1 MKKHKHFLLSLFAA
15 ASTVLTLLAPGSVL
29 AQESTPDAVPEDAF
43 VELNRPDHAREMYRV
58 YNPNNGEHFYTAN
71 IFERN
76 DLINLGWRS
85 EGIGW
90 IAPSQGADVYRLYN
104 PWTGDHH
111 YTTNTVE
118 RDSLTKAG
126 WRYEGVGWKSGGN
139 IPAYRVY
146 NPNSRYAGSHHYT
159 TSKGEADSLI
169 HQGWRNE
176 QVGWMVLDYGEPFP
190 WNDGNSGSSSTTTN
204 PGQNSSQTQ
213 LPSQPTTPTNPA
225 TPTTPTRPSGSS
237 SSNSTKF
244 STEGLHEVPEN
255 QATYIANTS
264 KSSGV
269 FHRKGCGHV
278 DQMKEENK
286 FYTDSDAME
295 IMGNGFRPCKNC
307 LKSLQ

>member
-15 ASTVLTLLAPGSVL
+15 ASTVLALLAPGSVL

-43 VELNRPDHAREMYRV
+43 VELNRPDHAKEMYRV
-58 YNPNNGEHFYTAN
+58 YNPNSGEHFYTAN

-76 DLINLGWRS
+76 NLINLGWRS

-118 RDSLTKAG
+118 RDNLTKSG
-126 WRYEGVGWKSGGN
+126 WRYEGVSWKSGGN

-159 TSKGEADSLI
+159 TSKGEADSLVG
-169 HQGWRNE
+169 QGWRDE

-204 PGQNSSQTQ
+204 PGQGSSQTQ
-213 LPSQPTTPTNPA
+213 LPSQPTTPT

-237 SSNSTKF
+237 SCGPVNYPPT
-244 STEGLHEVPEN
+244 GLHKVSEDHALYVV
-255 QATYIANTS
+255 NTNTG
-264 KSSGV
+264 KYHV
-269 FHRKGCGHV
+269 VGCSDIGKMTECH
-278 DQMKEENK
+278 K
-286 FYTDSDAME
+286 FFTDSSPSTIEKA
-295 IMGNGFRPCKNC
+295 GFTPCAHC
-307 LKSLQ
+307 H

>member
-15 ASTVLTLLAPGSVL
+15 ASTVLALLAPGSVL
-29 AQESTPDAVPEDAF
+29 AQESTPDGVPEDAF
-43 VELNRPDHAREMYRV
+43 VELNRPDHAKEMYRV
-58 YNPNNGEHFYTAN
+58 YNPNSGEHFYTAN

-76 DLINLGWRS
+76 SLINLGWRS

-118 RDSLTKAG
+118 RDNLTKSG
-126 WRYEGVGWKSGGN
+126 WRYEGVSWKSGGN

-159 TSKGEADSLI
+159 TSKGEADSLVR
-169 HQGWRNE
+169 QGWRDE

-190 WNDGNSGSSSTTTN
+190 WNDGNSGSSSTTTPN
-204 PGQNSSQTQ
+204 QGSSQTQ

-225 TPTTPTRPSGSS
+225 TPTTPTRPSDSS
-237 SSNSTKF
+237 SGNSNQKYSTA
-244 STEGLHEVPEN
+244 GLHEVP
-255 QATYIANTS
+255 ASDALYVANTNT
-264 KSSGV
+264 GV
-269 FHRKGCGHV
+269 FHKISCRDIFKMTNNH
-278 DQMKEENK
+278 K
-286 FYTDSDAME
+286 FFTDSSAAD
-295 IMGNGFRPCKNC
+295 IMNAGFRRCQHCFK
-307 LKSLQ
+307 